1 MGNDRKSAP
10 WSRIFLPAGYRV
22 SATTR
27 SAVAAAIEWQQQERC
42 RKIAITAK
50 GIRLDSEVDP
60 RFGRAPYILI
70 VDTET
75 LAFEAVDNSDNVNAF
90 KGAGIQAASMVSE
103 RGAQVLMTG
112 YCGPK
117 AFTTLQ
123 AAGVKVVDDVSGT
136 VRDAVEAFKAG
147 RVTYATAANK
157 EAHW

>member
-1 MGNDRKSAP
+1 M
-10 WSRIFLPAGYRV
+10 
-22 SATTR
+22 
-27 SAVAAAIEWQQQERC
+27 
-42 RKIAITAK
+42 KIAITAK
-50 GIRLDSEVDP
+50 GTQLDSEVDP

-90 KGAGIQAASMVSE
+90 KGAGIQAASLVSQ
-103 RGAQVLMTG
+103 RGATVLMTG

-123 AAGVKVVDDVSGT
+123 AAEVKVVNDVTGT

-147 RVTYATAANK
+147 RVTYADGANK
-157 EAHW
+157 DGHW